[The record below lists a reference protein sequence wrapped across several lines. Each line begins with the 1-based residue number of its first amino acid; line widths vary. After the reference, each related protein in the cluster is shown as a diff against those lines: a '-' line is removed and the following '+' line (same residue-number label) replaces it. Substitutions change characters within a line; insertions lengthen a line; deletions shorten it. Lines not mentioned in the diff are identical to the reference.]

1 MAHIKSRKT
10 ISFLLALV
18 MVASLF
24 SGLTITVSAENL
36 TGTPTGCTKASDVV
50 YDTSGTYLKNWG
62 ARGETCTFLTSY
74 AQNYYTGSYSYENL
88 AANAGGTT
96 QSNATDSAL
105 YSALQS
111 MLTSKHTTHTSYDE
125 TRFMYCYTDCVNNNI
140 DYISSFYSSTR
151 VSGTWDFGSTWN
163 REHTWP
169 HSKDADTNSKTDSND
184 SNDIMM
190 LRPTAVNENSSR
202 SNKAYGESTGYYD
215 PNTVSTAVNVHGD
228 CARILLFVYTEYG
241 NSSNDIW
248 NNMWGTSGVI
258 ESKEILLKW
267 MAEDPVD
274 TWEMGRNDVTG
285 SITGVRNVFVDY
297 PELAFQLFGEAVPA
311 GYSTP
316 SGGSFASAY
325 TVTATS
331 NNNAWG
337 TVSVNGNVITAM
349 PAAGYYAA
357 GYLVTS
363 GTATVNQIGNTFTVS
378 PSSDCTVQINFAAK
392 TQVTVTYVANG
403 SVFQTATGY
412 AGEAMT
418 LPTAAT
424 AVDGWTFSG
433 WSASTIAETTDA
445 PE

>member
-36 TGTPTGCTKASDVV
+36 TGTPTGYTKASDVV

-111 MLTSKHTTHTSYDE
+111 MLTTHTSYSE
-125 TRFMYCYTDCVNNNI
+125 TRSMYCYTDCVNNNI

-151 VSGTWDFGSTWN
+151 VSGTWDNGSTWN

-169 HSKDADTNSKTDSND
+169 HSKDADTNTKTDSND

-274 TWEMGRNDVTG
+274 TWEMGRNDVTEG
-285 SITGVRNVFVDY
+285 ITGVRNVFVDY

-311 GYSTP
+311 IRLPPADRPPPPIRSPQPQTTTP
-316 SGGSFASAY
+316 GARFPS
-325 TVTATS
+325 TATLS
-331 NNNAWG
+331 
-337 TVSVNGNVITAM
+337 
-349 PAAGYYAA
+349 PPR
-357 GYLVTS
+357 LPPVTMLR
-363 GTATVNQIGNTFTVS
+363 AI
-378 PSSDCTVQINFAAK
+378 
-392 TQVTVTYVANG
+392 
-403 SVFQTATGY
+403 
-412 AGEAMT
+412 
-418 LPTAAT
+418 
-424 AVDGWTFSG
+424 W
-433 WSASTIAETTDA
+433 
-445 PE
+445 